1 MDFSIGFKTEWEV
14 TLTEAKTGRVKLHLP
29 WHKNTILDAGLNRR
43 LTATTHF
50 AYANGSITVISLF
63 PYIAIGTGATDP
75 ATTDTQLVAEVSRKI
90 NNSSLNSYSAS
101 VASAPYFIVGAQWGT
116 SEGNGDLKEVALCES
131 SSSGILWSRNLFRDG
146 GGNPITVTKTT
157 SDILTVKC
165 KTTIQRA
172 SETPYSV
179 TLDGRTVKGL
189 ILNTGLAHAAGG
201 GSSSSSWWGVA
212 SRWYAATNNT
222 DPAITQTTYLG
233 TNLGLVQA
241 MVWASAHD
249 GPSGGFY
256 REGVVTWLSYQ
267 GNGSIGEIVGD
278 ISSNG
283 SILKSRHT
291 FDAAMVKD
299 DTKQLEI
306 TLRVTLSRV

>member
-1 MDFSIGFKTEWEV
+1 VDFGVGFKTEWEV
-14 TLTEAKTGRVKLHLP
+14 TLTDAKTGRVKLHLP

-43 LTATTHF
+43 LTATEYF
-50 AYANGSITVISLF
+50 MYVNGTQYVPGLF
-63 PYIAIGTGATDP
+63 RYIAIGTGATEP
-75 ATTDTQLVAEVSRKI
+75 ATTDTQLVTEVSRKI
-90 NNSSLNSYSAS
+90 YNISLCSYSAS
-101 VASAPYFIVGAQWGT
+101 VAAAPYFIVASQWGT

-179 TLDGRTVKGL
+179 TLDGRTVKGI
-189 ILNTGLAHAAGG
+189 ILNNGLAAAAC
-201 GSSSSSWWGVA
+201 GSSSHSWWGA
-212 SRWYAATNNT
+212 SSGWYAATNNT